1 MNATFI
7 STDGTGTE
15 LRYIGGVRNRG
26 HGSRNKQPNKFR
38 VNFHNDDHWKFLRD
52 VLVFQLKMLLDNVRD
67 FALMPVSLV
76 AALIDLIFKG
86 ERQGSLFY
94 QVLKWRA
101 HSEEV
106 INVYS
111 AIEAHERPGVNPN
124 YTIDAVIAR
133 LEGVLVRE
141 CEKGGTAASIK
152 TAHTDNGIKP
162 DLMWVVRTRAILMLV
177 GRRPTANG
185 SHRVPRTCFIG
196 RTGRRR
202 TRSARTRPGRR
213 SSHRRPPA

>member
-1 MNATFI
+1 MSSPDPLAVK
-7 STDGTGTE
+7 S
-15 LRYIGGVRNRG
+15 
-26 HGSRNKQPNKFR
+26 NK
-38 VNFHNDDHWKFLRD
+38 DDHWKFLRD
-52 VLVFQLKMLLDNVRD
+52 VLVFQFKMLLDNVRD
-67 FALMPVSLV
+67 FALMPVSLI

-94 QVLKWRA
+94 QVLKWGA

-124 YTIDAVIAR
+124 YTVDAVIAR

-152 TAHTDNGIKP
+152 AAMDRAIDQIQIETSGPRDRAREA
-162 DLMWVVRTRAILMLV
+162 VVRA
-177 GRRPTANG
+177 AKK
-185 SHRVPRTCFIG
+185 F
-196 RTGRRR
+196 
-202 TRSARTRPGRR
+202 RSKLNPA
-213 SSHRRPPA
+213 PPDCDSES

>member
-1 MNATFI
+1 MSSSDPLTVE
-7 STDGTGTE
+7 S
-15 LRYIGGVRNRG
+15 
-26 HGSRNKQPNKFR
+26 GSNER
-38 VNFHNDDHWKFLRD
+38 WKFFRD

-86 ERQGSLFY
+86 KRHGSLFY
-94 QVLKWRA
+94 QVLRWGA

-111 AIEAHERPGVNPN
+111 AIETQERPRVNPN
-124 YTIDAVIAR
+124 YTVDAVIAR

-152 TAHTDNGIKP
+152 AAMD
-162 DLMWVVRTRAILMLV
+162 RAIDQIQIEMSGPRDRATDAV
-177 GRRPTANG
+177 A
-185 SHRVPRTCFIG
+185 RVADRLRIKLD
-196 RTGRRR
+196 
-202 TRSARTRPGRR
+202 SL
-213 SSHRRPPA
+213 PPDHDSKS